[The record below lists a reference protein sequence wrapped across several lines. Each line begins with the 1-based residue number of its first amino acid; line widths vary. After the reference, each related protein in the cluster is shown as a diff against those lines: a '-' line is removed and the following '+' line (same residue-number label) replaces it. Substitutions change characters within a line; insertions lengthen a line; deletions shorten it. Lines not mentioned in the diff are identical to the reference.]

1 VHPGRAIALDELLT
15 TLFRH
20 GFDAFRAGVSF
31 TSDVR
36 IRGDR
41 RDRAR
46 RSSIRAA
53 AGITDRPA
61 QSCDRIAEN
70 ARHPRHSFE

>member
-20 GFDAFRAGVSF
+20 GFNAFRAGVSF

-36 IRGDR
+36 IDGDR
-41 RDRAR
+41 RDRAAFVKFAR
-46 RSSIRAA
+46 PPVSQAGPRSS
-53 AGITDRPA
+53 
-61 QSCDRIAEN
+61 
-70 ARHPRHSFE
+70 